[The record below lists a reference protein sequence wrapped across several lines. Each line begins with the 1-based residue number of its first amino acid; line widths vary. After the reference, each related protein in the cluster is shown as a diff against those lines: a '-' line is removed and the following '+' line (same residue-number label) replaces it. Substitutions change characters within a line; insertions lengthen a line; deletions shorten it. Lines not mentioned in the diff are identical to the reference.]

1 MAEKTNTNIKR
12 LVHGDKREWDVFV
25 EHFSP
30 VIYSSVCKTFSL
42 HIKQIDE
49 WDIKEVVQ
57 EVFIRLIKKDYNLL
71 RSYKST
77 KASLVTWLT
86 IVARSTAIDF
96 LRKSKPETVS
106 IEHEVVNSIGY
117 EDSKVPSI
125 DIPYVLLSSRQN
137 LVLHLLF
144 DKGMDTSEIS
154 ELLGIDA
161 QTVRSTKH
169 KALKKLYK
177 FLKTSG

>member
-1 MAEKTNTNIKR
+1 MCEKININIKR

-25 EHFSP
+25 EHFSD
-30 VIYSSVCKTFSL
+30 VIYSSVFKTFSL
-42 HIKQIDE
+42 HIKQIDK

-57 EVFIRLIKKDYNLL
+57 EVFIRLIKKDYHLL
-71 RSYKST
+71 RSYKSY

-86 IVARSTAIDF
+86 IVARSTTIDF

-106 IEHEVVNSIGY
+106 VEHEVVNSIVY
-117 EDSKVPSI
+117 EDSKVSLI
-125 DIPYVLLSSRQN
+125 DIPYVLLSSRQK

-154 ELLGIDA
+154 ELLGIDV

-169 KALKKLYK
+169 KALKKLRK
-177 FLKTSG
+177 FFKAQT